1 MLSRGGI
8 QLGPVWQGFDSSKNG
23 SDSGSS
29 DGAAFLMEL
38 KPFWKTFGKTASP
51 WIEVVQCLNC
61 SFLFFF
67 FSPFSY
73 FLFSSSFLFLS
84 LFPLLS
90 FLFTPLSIRPHG
102 LTYPSARDREVFA
115 LPPLPAHAPLL
126 RASTSRPRQL
136 RTASSR
142 LAPPLLGASA
152 RFRQRLRPAPPRRSL
167 RLASSRL
174 ACPPP
179 RALLALSFTGRPLH
193 RGKGVKGRRSQL
205 EPRFRG
211 STSPVE
217 VVRGS
222 TGSSMAGTAP
232 PRPVWQGSAWSPSW
246 SPFWSPAKHPLN
258 FNRRILPYIFFQPC
272 ISCYVHRKKS
282 LLPPSQ
288 KE

>member
-1 MLSRGGI
+1 M
-8 QLGPVWQGFDSSKNG
+8 SKLL
-23 SDSGSS
+23 
-29 DGAAFLMEL
+29 F
-38 KPFWKTFGKTASP
+38 PIF
-51 WIEVVQCLNC
+51 
-61 SFLFFF
+61 FLF
-67 FSPFSY
+67 PFSY

-84 LFPLLS
+84 LSPLLS

-102 LTYPSARDREVFA
+102 LTYPSAHDREVFA

-152 RFRQRLRPAPPRRSL
+152 RFRQRLRLAPPRRSL

-179 RALLALSFTGRPLH
+179 RALLAPSFTGRPLH

-232 PRPVWQGSAWSPSW
+232 PRAPFGRAPHGARAGAPFGALPNIPLISTVGSFHISFS
-246 SPFWSPAKHPLN
+246 
-258 FNRRILPYIFFQPC
+258 NRG